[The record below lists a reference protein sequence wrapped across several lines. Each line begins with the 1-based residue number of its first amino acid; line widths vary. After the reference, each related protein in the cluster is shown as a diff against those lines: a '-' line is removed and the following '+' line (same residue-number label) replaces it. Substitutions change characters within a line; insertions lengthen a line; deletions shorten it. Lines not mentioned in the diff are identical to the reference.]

1 MEYAIQLDETAG
13 LISARAT
20 GAWESEKD
28 NLMVDQLLQLVDT
41 SEVNKILLDIRELH
55 FDLSIIQIFQRAKTM
70 REKRLKQNKVTSKVA
85 LVYAPADSKR
95 DADMKF
101 FENASQ
107 NRGMPYCVFIDME
120 KAQQWLLAD

>member
-1 MEYAIQLDETAG
+1 MEYTIQLDEAAG

-28 NLMVDQLLQLVDT
+28 NLMVDELLRLVDT
-41 SEVNKILLDIRELH
+41 SEIHKVLLDIRELH

-70 REKRLKQNKVTSKVA
+70 REKRSKQNKITSKAA
-85 LVYAPADSKR
+85 LVYTPVDPKR

-101 FENASQ
+101 FENAAR
-107 NRGMPYCVFIDME
+107 NRGMPYYVFTDIE
-120 KAQQWLLAD
+120 KARQWLLAD